1 MRTPNKNASSKDPS
15 KRDGDRKRNQPEDDT
30 RSSVRTSRAR
40 TEEKS
45 AGASKQKGKRKKG
58 SHDLVVL
65 SSRES
70 KTRNSECRNTTPPP
84 APPMSFADTIRT
96 FVAPGSAIAPF
107 EEMKEVNREN
117 YLRFAGKLGKLILE
131 FNSTFYSHED
141 QLSDKESELDSFM
154 RNEEKKAGMVERAN
168 KVMNRMKAAELRVQS
183 LEVTNIDLTA
193 KLESGKNAYL
203 AAVENENKAKS
214 ELKACKERLKR
225 IEEEQT
231 AIIAAI
237 RKEERRKLLEE
248 IEKGEIPDISKELE
262 VVRADEVKFT
272 KKAAEPKPPRPNPI
286 ELTRLLADTPPEAVA
301 NIVVPDEA
309 LVIDEQGSNKN
320 FVSESG
326 IAAMFLVDVEKVLC
340 NPPFLLFYFAATE
353 ALST

>member
-1 MRTPNKNASSKDPS
+1 M
-15 KRDGDRKRNQPEDDT
+15 
-30 RSSVRTSRAR
+30 
-40 TEEKS
+40 
-45 AGASKQKGKRKKG
+45 
-58 SHDLVVL
+58 
-65 SSRES
+65 
-70 KTRNSECRNTTPPP
+70 
-84 APPMSFADTIRT
+84 
-96 FVAPGSAIAPF
+96 
-107 EEMKEVNREN
+107 
-117 YLRFAGKLGKLILE
+117 ILE

-154 RNEEKKAGMVERAN
+154 RNEEEKAGMVERAN

-203 AAVENENKAKS
+203 AAVENEIKAKS

-225 IEEEQT
+225 LEEEQT

-237 RKEERRKLLEE
+237 RKEERRKVWAQFLEFSSKYWSFSKDSEEDEMCKVWAAETRANRELLEE

-286 ELTRLLADTPPEAVA
+286 ELTRLLADTPPKRLQ
-301 NIVVPDEA
+301 I
-309 LVIDEQGSNKN
+309 
-320 FVSESG
+320 
-326 IAAMFLVDVEKVLC
+326 
-340 NPPFLLFYFAATE
+340 LLFQMKPW
-353 ALST
+353 LSMNKAPTRILFQNQGL

>member
-1 MRTPNKNASSKDPS
+1 M
-15 KRDGDRKRNQPEDDT
+15 
-30 RSSVRTSRAR
+30 
-40 TEEKS
+40 
-45 AGASKQKGKRKKG
+45 
-58 SHDLVVL
+58 
-65 SSRES
+65 
-70 KTRNSECRNTTPPP
+70 
-84 APPMSFADTIRT
+84 
-96 FVAPGSAIAPF
+96 
-107 EEMKEVNREN
+107 
-117 YLRFAGKLGKLILE
+117 
-131 FNSTFYSHED
+131 
-141 QLSDKESELDSFM
+141 
-154 RNEEKKAGMVERAN
+154 
-168 KVMNRMKAAELRVQS
+168 
-183 LEVTNIDLTA
+183 
-193 KLESGKNAYL
+193 
-203 AAVENENKAKS
+203 
-214 ELKACKERLKR
+214 
-225 IEEEQT
+225 
-231 AIIAAI
+231 
-237 RKEERRKLLEE
+237 EE